1 MATEEASWVDWF
13 AGTASLLSD
22 PAILIELASRRVLH
36 VNQAFVERLGFAA
49 ALVVGRT
56 PCDAG
61 WLAADSGLNSLLESV
76 ATGPEAHEAMLRLRR
91 NDGARLE
98 LAVRAAGIGDPC
110 HRQAQLVVRAQASEA
125 SEASS
130 RAERE
135 AILLGI
141 PVGIAL
147 TRDRHFVHVNP
158 AFERIFGWAPGA
170 LVGLPGR
177 AVWPS
182 DAAYEEIGRALGPRL
197 ARGELAEHEL
207 LQMVGPD
214 GGRRAVRLAAQ
225 ALEPA
230 RGTAGG
236 TLWICEDI
244 SERVKL
250 AAGINEARA
259 RAESASHAKS
269 QFLANM
275 SHELRTPL
283 NALLGLARLL
293 QQETGDERRRREY
306 VDLIAE
312 SARSLSAIVSDILDL
327 SKIEAGHMVLEDGP
341 LDLHALVHSVH
352 ASFGVLA
359 RARDL
364 AFNVDIEPDV
374 PPVVQG
380 DRLRLR
386 QILANFVNNAL
397 KFTSEGSVEI
407 RVSRPD
413 AGAIRLAVHDT
424 GPGFDEDTRGR
435 LFQPFTQADDS
446 TTRRFGGTGLGLS
459 ICRELAALMGGTV
472 GAESRVGRGS
482 VFWAEL
488 PLPASQSAPVN
499 SDFVGLDVGA
509 LRGLNVLVVEDNL
522 VNMLIC
528 VALLEQRGAC
538 VSQAGDGEQALQVV
552 RARAAQGPP
561 IDVVLMDLQMPVMGG
576 LEATRRLRAEFDA
589 VAMPIIGLSAAAFTT
604 ERAEALDAG
613 MNDFVVKPIEPLK
626 LERAILRVAGSRRA

>member
-1 MATEEASWVDWF
+1 MATREVPWVEWF
-13 AGTASLLSD
+13 AGTTGLLSD
-22 PAILIELASRRVLH
+22 PAILIELASRRVVH
-36 VNQAFVERLGFAA
+36 VNPAFVERLGFAA

-56 PCDAG
+56 PGEAG
-61 WLAADSGLNSLLESV
+61 WLAADSGLDLLLE
-76 ATGPEAHEAMLRLRR
+76 ALAAGPAAHEATLRLRR
-91 NDGARLE
+91 HDGVRLE
-98 LAVRAAGIGDPC
+98 LAVRAAAIGDPC
-110 HRQAQLVVRAQASEA
+110 RRHAQLVACSRASEA
-125 SEASS
+125 AS

-135 AILLGI
+135 AIFHGV

-147 TRDRHFVHVNP
+147 TRDRRFVHVNP
-158 AFERIFGWAPGA
+158 AFERIFGWAPGE
-170 LVGLPGR
+170 LVGQPGR
-177 AVWPS
+177 VVWPS

-197 ARGELAEHEL
+197 ARGEPAEHEL
-207 LQMVGPD
+207 LHMVWPD
-214 GGRRAVRLAAQ
+214 GGRRALRLIAQ

-244 SERVKL
+244 SERIQL
-250 AAGINEARA
+250 AEGINEARA

-293 QQETGDERRRREY
+293 QQDLGDERRRREY

-364 AFNVDIEPDV
+364 AFSVDIEHDV
-374 PPVVQG
+374 PPVVHG

-407 RVSRPD
+407 RVARPND
-413 AGAIRLAVHDT
+413 QVIRLSVHDT
-424 GPGFDEDTRGR
+424 GPGFDDDMRGR
-435 LFQPFTQADDS
+435 LFQPFSQADDS
-446 TTRRFGGTGLGLS
+446 TTRRHGGTGLGLS
-459 ICRELAALMGGTV
+459 ISRELATLMGGTV
-472 GAESRVGRGS
+472 GAESRAGQGS

-488 PLPASQSAPVN
+488 PLPASQSTPPN
-499 SDFVGLDVGA
+499 SDFVGLDVDA
-509 LRGLNVLVVEDNL
+509 LRGMNVLVVEDNL

-528 VALLEQRGAC
+528 VAQLEQRGAS
-538 VSQAGDGEQALQVV
+538 VFQAVDGEQALQLV
-552 RARAAQGPP
+552 RDRSAQGRP

-576 LEATRRLRAEFDA
+576 LEATRRLRVQFDR

-613 MNDFVVKPIEPLK
+613 MNDFVVKPIEPHK
-626 LERAILRVAGSRRA
+626 LERAILRVVGSRRA